1 MNKWIGYMNVGIKH
15 VLNLIM
21 ALLVTVVFLQVI
33 FRFILNSPL
42 AWTEELARY
51 SLIWLTFLGASYA
64 MSSKAHIGMEFF
76 VKLFAVTVRKVFYT
90 IATFASLLFFLLM
103 VVEGYDLA
111 MQGMS
116 QTSPVLR
123 IPMGMIYMIIPV
135 SGVILIINMTSQFSK
150 DFKSGGV

>member
-1 MNKWIGYMNVGIKH
+1 MNKLIGYMNFGIKH
-15 VLNLIM
+15 VLNIIM
-21 ALLVTVVFLQVI
+21 GLLVTVVFLQVI

-51 SLIWLTFLGASYA
+51 SLIWLTFLGAAYA
-64 MSSKAHIGMEFF
+64 MSTKAHIGMEFF
-76 VKLFAVTVRKVFYT
+76 VNLFGVSVRKALY
-90 IATFASLLFFLLM
+90 IAATFASLLFFLLM
-103 VVEGYDLA
+103 VIEGYDLA

-135 SGVILIINMTSQFSK
+135 SGVVLIINMASQFSK

>member
-1 MNKWIGYMNVGIKH
+1 MSKLVGYMNFGIKQ

-21 ALLVTVVFLQVI
+21 ALLVTTVFLQVI

-51 SLIWLTFLGASYA
+51 SLIWLTFLGAAYA

-76 VKLFAVTVRKVFYT
+76 VNLFGVPIRKMLYIV
-90 IATFASLLFFLLM
+90 ATFASLLFFLLM
-103 VVEGYDLA
+103 VIEGYDLA

-116 QTSPVLR
+116 QLSPVLR
-123 IPMGMIYMIIPV
+123 IPMGVIYMIIPV
-135 SGVILIINMTSQFSK
+135 SGAILIINMASQFSK

>member
-1 MNKWIGYMNVGIKH
+1 MDKLIGYMNFGIKH
-15 VLNLIM
+15 VLNLLM

-51 SLIWLTFLGASYA
+51 SLIWLTFLGAAYA
-64 MSSKAHIGMEFF
+64 MSLKAHIGMEFF
-76 VKLFAVTVRKVFYT
+76 VNLFGVSIRKILYI
-90 IATFASLLFFLLM
+90 IATFASLIFFLLM
-103 VVEGYDLA
+103 VIEGYDLA

-135 SGVILIINMTSQFSK
+135 SGIVLIINMASQFSK

>member
-1 MNKWIGYMNVGIKH
+1 MNKWIGYMNFGIKH

-33 FRFILNSPL
+33 FRFVLNSPL

-51 SLIWLTFLGASYA
+51 SLIWLTFLGAAYA

-76 VKLFAVTVRKVFYT
+76 VKLFAVPVRKALYS

-123 IPMGMIYMIIPV
+123 IPMGVIYMVIPV
-135 SGVILIINMTSQFSK
+135 SGAILIINMASQFSK

>member
-1 MNKWIGYMNVGIKH
+1 MEKIIGYMNFGVKH

-21 ALLVTVVFLQVI
+21 ALLVIVVFLQVI

-64 MSSKAHIGMEFF
+64 MSLKAHIGMEFF
-76 VKLFAVTVRKVFYT
+76 VNLFTVSIRKILY
-90 IATFASLLFFLLM
+90 ILATVASLVFFLLM
-103 VVEGYDLA
+103 IVEGYDLA

-123 IPMGMIYMIIPV
+123 IPMGVIYMIIPV
-135 SGVILIINMTSQFSK
+135 SGVILIINMASQFSK

>member
-1 MNKWIGYMNVGIKH
+1 MNKLIGYMNFGIKH

-21 ALLVTVVFLQVI
+21 GLLVTVVFLQVI

-51 SLIWLTFLGASYA
+51 SLIWLTFLGAAYA

-76 VKLFAVTVRKVFYT
+76 VNLFSVSIRKALY
-90 IATFASLLFFLLM
+90 IAATFASLLFFLLM

-123 IPMGMIYMIIPV
+123 IPMGMIYMIIPL
-135 SGVILIINMTSQFSK
+135 SGAILIINMASQFSK

>member
-1 MNKWIGYMNVGIKH
+1 MKKLIGYMNFGIKH

-21 ALLVTVVFLQVI
+21 GLLVTVVFLQVI

-51 SLIWLTFLGASYA
+51 SLIWLTFLGAAYA

-76 VKLFAVTVRKVFYT
+76 VKLFAAPVRQALYS

-103 VVEGYDLA
+103 VIEGYDLS

-135 SGVILIINMTSQFSK
+135 SGIILLINMASQFSK

>member
-1 MNKWIGYMNVGIKH
+1 MNKLVDYMNWGIKH
-15 VLNLIM
+15 ILNLLM
-21 ALLVTVVFLQVI
+21 ALLVVVVFLQVI
-33 FRFILNSPL
+33 FRFALDSPL

-51 SLIWLTFLGASYA
+51 SLIWLTFLGAAYA

-76 VKLFAVTVRKVFYT
+76 VNLFNLSIRKALYI

-103 VVEGYDLA
+103 VIEGYDLA

-116 QTSPVLR
+116 QLSPVLR
-123 IPMGMIYMIIPV
+123 IPMGMIYMVIPV
-135 SGVILIINMTSQFSK
+135 SGAILIINMASQFSK